1 MKQIRSLLEEYNACL
16 LPADE
21 SFESLTLSE
30 ALDSSSVGARL
41 QRLGSWGTIA
51 CGKRRE
57 IIDTYF
63 SLCRSNEEI
72 AMLEEDAR
80 NIILYYE
87 KKKQVITTELQ
98 CLTASDAFTRGA
110 TALLSNLLHETS
122 QLLTKSIKTALD
134 ISSLSHQQSLLTED
148 YSDTES
154 SSSDDSSD
162 LDIDDCIEV

>member
-1 MKQIRSLLEEYNACL
+1 
-16 LPADE
+16 
-21 SFESLTLSE
+21 
-30 ALDSSSVGARL
+30 
-41 QRLGSWGTIA
+41 
-51 CGKRRE
+51 
-57 IIDTYF
+57 
-63 SLCRSNEEI
+63 
-72 AMLEEDAR
+72 MLEEDAR

-98 CLTASDAFTRGA
+98 CLTASDALTRGA

>member
-1 MKQIRSLLEEYNACL
+1 
-16 LPADE
+16 
-21 SFESLTLSE
+21 
-30 ALDSSSVGARL
+30 
-41 QRLGSWGTIA
+41 
-51 CGKRRE
+51 
-57 IIDTYF
+57 
-63 SLCRSNEEI
+63 
-72 AMLEEDAR
+72 MLEEDAR

-98 CLTASDAFTRGA
+98 RLTASDSFTRGA

-162 LDIDDCIEV
+162 SDIDDCIEV